1 MFIFKKIAAVL
12 LMPIGFSL
20 ILLIIGWFLL
30 FFRRRFREAKVL
42 LLVGIIVL
50 TLPSVGPVSNML
62 TSPLESRYVPLS
74 ENDIPRNIGYV
85 VVLGGGLAGDDR
97 DPARVELS
105 RASLARLVEGI
116 RIQKMC
122 RGSKLVLSGGKVFGQ
137 ISESEVMAQKA
148 RLLGVKGDDI
158 LLENNSPDT
167 ETQARLVK
175 PFVKDGRFIMVT
187 SAIHMPR
194 AMGLFRNEGLEP
206 IADPTDYLPQ
216 GGTDPR
222 RYLPQIGALGKSS
235 EALNEYLGMAWA
247 KLRGKF

>member
-12 LMPIGFSL
+12 LMPLGLSIIML
-20 ILLIIGWFLL
+20 ITGWFLL
-30 FFRRRFREAKVL
+30 FFRRRLRESKALILIGV
-42 LLVGIIVL
+42 IVL
-50 TLPSVGPVSNML
+50 VLPSIGPVSNML
-62 TSPLESRYVPLS
+62 TSPLESRYTPIDSNNL
-74 ENDIPRNIGYV
+74 PRNIGYI

-97 DPARVELS
+97 DPARVDLS

-116 RIQKMC
+116 RIHNMY
-122 RGSKLVLSGGKVFGQ
+122 RGSKLVLSGGKVFAHV
-137 ISESEVMAQKA
+137 SESEVMAEKA
-148 RLLGVKGDDI
+148 RSLGVKREDI

-175 PFVKDGRFIMVT
+175 PFVKDGKFIMVT

-206 IADPTDYLPQ
+206 IAAPTDYLPR

-222 RYLPQIGALGKSS
+222 RFLPQTVALGKSA
-235 EALNEYLGMAWA
+235 EALNEYLGMAWS
-247 KLRGKF
+247 KLRGKI